1 MRTLL
6 RGSTAYKIFSRDAAN
21 GTVSHAGML
30 CFGDGAYLRFA
41 LKYFALALFS
51 TDESRREGS
60 LIMGESFSDVKIYP
74 AEGKKPSVSDAD
86 DILAD
91 SVLRPL
97 EGDKKLYIFTDF
109 DQAMPVVQNKLLK
122 LLEDPPQGV
131 YLLLGA
137 TSLAPVLP
145 TILSRVR
152 LLEIPPFPADAVAAA
167 LKRQGS
173 EGDIASLAA
182 ASCGGIFGEAEAMLS
197 GGWFSS
203 LLQAAR
209 DICSA
214 DTLARAGEVS
224 LKYAEV
230 REKTQLL
237 KLVQRIYFD
246 RLKACLSSP
255 CDGDEKLCRPALL
268 YAVSAVNGALEDVR
282 FNANFSSL
290 LFTLVSRIITEN
302 DKWKKLLA

>member
-152 LLEIPPFPADAVAAA
+152 LLEIPPFSADAVAAA

-182 ASCGGIFGEAEAMLS
+182 ARGGGIVGEAEAMRS

-246 RLKACLSSP
+246 RLKACLSSH